1 MEDVNNSTSKSPS
14 TLLDKP
20 GSSNV
25 ALDDPVELDTLIESS
40 LQKVISFCRDKSLK
54 EVSHVLKKIYSTCS
68 HSVDNAKLS
77 PLDLLVNR
85 IF

>member
-1 MEDVNNSTSKSPS
+1 MLQLLQCTGDIGISMEDVINSISKSPS

-54 EVSHVLKKIYSTCS
+54 EVSHVLNIY
-68 HSVDNAKLS
+68 
-77 PLDLLVNR
+77 
-85 IF
+85 I